1 MPMIKASTV
10 ASGHLLFLT
19 VTLAF
24 LVVALVGSAVLAA
37 PPELKLAYPWKDGQ
51 QLEADS
57 VFAFGAVTPG
67 SVVTVNGVD
76 ALVND
81 EVGTFL
87 AVVPV
92 KTGESTDIVI
102 TATNKDGET
111 TTLTR
116 PVLYPGVWTTSPT
129 SPVTIDL
136 DKTQPAEDLT
146 LEPGDEL
153 RVFVK
158 GSPGATASFSIGD
171 FRKDLPLVE
180 QPNYVGY
187 YWGEGRFG
195 TGANTTTVLDVKGA
209 YVGSY
214 VVQPGDNVEKAPIN
228 ITLTMPDGTAATATA
243 KGAVTLRTS
252 PVPVVGEI
260 NNAISG
266 WMYATRGDTQSGRI
280 FDSFGGAYPAAPIG
294 YPPVGTKVQIVGEAG
309 GDYKVRLAPGFDVFV
324 AKKGVTLL
332 PAGTP
337 LPFTEIP
344 ALKTVDLPDRV
355 QVRLST
361 NERVPFLVEQRVNP
375 NALAFTLYGAVNA
388 SDSIFQDTWAKLI
401 KAIRVDQVGTRV
413 ARLTIDL
420 NQPQQMGYKYYYDK
434 NELVI
439 EIRKSPLPSQASTS
453 PVAGRTILV
462 DPGHGGPSDKGGT
475 GPTGIHEKVV
485 DLGIAKKLQA
495 LLEKAGAKVIMSRA
509 DDVAVGITTRAML
522 GVDNNVDLF
531 ISVHNNAF
539 PDGIDTTKLHGH
551 SVLYNHPMDEKLAK
565 ILQQSLIEEVGFQD
579 YGVFFRGNL
588 GVIRRWEMPSVLV
601 EVGFMMYP
609 DEIAVLL
616 SEDGQ
621 QRIAEALFHGIEKF
635 FREATG
641 VDEGGAGGQN

>member
-1 MPMIKASTV
+1 MLIGKTATESSGPYFLLV
-10 ASGHLLFLT
+10 AVLLLI
-19 VTLAF
+19 
-24 LVVALVGSAVLAA
+24 VALLSSAAMAA

-51 QLEADS
+51 KLEADT
-57 VFAFGAVTPG
+57 VFVFGSVTPG
-67 SVVTVNGVD
+67 AKVTVNGVN

-81 EVGTFL
+81 AVGTFL

-102 TATNKDGET
+102 TATNADGET

-116 PVLYPGVWTTSPT
+116 PVVYPGVWTTSPT
-129 SPVTIDL
+129 SPVTIEV
-136 DKTQPAEDLT
+136 DKTQPSENLT

-158 GSPGATASFSIGD
+158 GSPGAKATFSIGD
-171 FRKDLPLVE
+171 FKKDLPLVE
-180 QPNYVGY
+180 QPNFVGY

-195 TGANTTTVLDVKGA
+195 TGENTTALLDVKGI
-209 YVGSY
+209 YLGSY
-214 VVQPGDNVEKAPIN
+214 IVQPGDNVTNAPIN
-228 ITLTMPDGTAATATA
+228 ITLTMPDGSTATATA

-252 PVPVVGEI
+252 AVPTVGEI
-260 NNAISG
+260 NSATSG
-266 WMYATRGDTQSGRI
+266 WLYATLGQTFSGRA
-280 FDSFGGAYPAAPIG
+280 FDSFGGSYPAAPIG
-294 YPPVGTKVQIVGEAG
+294 YPPVGTKVQIVGENG
-309 GDYKVRLAPGFDVFV
+309 GNYRVRLAPGFDVFV
-324 AKKGVTLL
+324 SKKGVTLL

-344 ALKTVDLPDRV
+344 AVKTVDLTDRV
-355 QVRLST
+355 QVRLAT
-361 NERVPFLVEQRVNP
+361 NERVPFLVQQRVNP
-375 NALAFTLYGAVNA
+375 NALVFTLYGAVNA
-388 SDSIFQDTWAKLI
+388 SDSIFQDTKAKLI
-401 KAIRVDQVGTRV
+401 KAIRIDQVGTRV

-420 NQPQQMGYKYYYDK
+420 DQSQQMGYKYFYDK

-439 EIRKSPLPSQASTS
+439 EIRKSPIPAAAGTS
-453 PVAGRTILV
+453 PVAGKTILV
-462 DPGHGGPSDKGGT
+462 DAGHGGPSDNGGT

-485 DLGIAKKLQA
+485 DLGIAKKLQS
-495 LLEKAGAKVIMSRA
+495 LLEQAGAKVIMSRT
-509 DDVAVGITTRAML
+509 DDVAVGVTARAMMA
-522 GVDNNVDLF
+522 VDNNADLL

-551 SVLYNHPMDEKLAK
+551 SVLYNHPMNERLAK
-565 ILQQSLIEEVGFQD
+565 ILQQTLIEEVGFAD

-621 QRIAEALFHGIEKF
+621 QRIAEALFHGLEKF
-635 FREATG
+635 FAEAA
-641 VDEGGAGGQN
+641 DDNR